1 MKIPDMNEKNTRAFL
16 DKVRERAS
24 SYTPEWRM
32 DLENPDG
39 GTALALLFAGMYE
52 DTLKKYAQLPRK
64 SMLDFFNC
72 VGTALA
78 PARPAGGYAVFGLVN
93 QEADGTVDLNDVC
106 FSYVPDKKL
115 IEGFNLHVK
124 KGQRIAIV
132 GPTGCGKTTVI
143 NLLMR
148 FYDVNSGS
156 IDVSGTDIR
165 QMTRKSLRQGFGM
178 VLQETWLKSGTI
190 RENIV
195 MGKPDATEEEI
206 IAAAK
211 AAHSYGFIKR
221 MSNGFDT
228 VIGEDG
234 GSLSQGQKQL
244 LCITRIMLAKPPMLI
259 LDESTSSID
268 TRTEIKIQNAFAKLM
283 EGRTSFI
290 VAHRL
295 STIQSADVILVMKD
309 GHIIEQGN
317 HEELLAKNG
326 FYHKLYYSQ
335 FDTAAQN

>member
-1 MKIPDMNEKNTRAFL
+1 M
-16 DKVRERAS
+16 
-24 SYTPEWRM
+24 
-32 DLENPDG
+32 
-39 GTALALLFAGMYE
+39 
-52 DTLKKYAQLPRK
+52 
-64 SMLDFFNC
+64 
-72 VGTALA
+72 
-78 PARPAGGYAVFGLVN
+78 
-93 QEADGTVDLNDVC
+93 
-106 FSYVPDKKL
+106 PDKKL

-178 VLQETWLKSGTI
+178 GLQETWLKSGTI

-221 MSNGFDT
+221 LFYGFVT
-228 VIGEDG
+228 VICEDV
-234 GSLSQGQKQL
+234 GSLAEVQKQL

-259 LDESTSSID
+259 LDEATSSID